1 MTIKEYNV
9 CMISVNNALLK
20 IRDIKKEVGDVYSL
34 KSLEADLNDFR
45 EYLSKHTLNEP
56 EN

>member
-9 CMISVNNALLK
+9 CMIRVNDALLK

-45 EYLSKHTLNEP
+45 EYLTKHSTHEP

>member
-9 CMISVNNALLK
+9 CMIRVNDALLK
-20 IRDIKKEVGDVYSL
+20 IRDIKKESGDTYLL
-34 KSLEADLNDFR
+34 KSLEDDLNEFR
-45 EYLSKHTLNEP
+45 KYLKKNTRHEP